1 MIHATGHAD
10 IIEKP
15 AAVDSEPSMP
25 FTPRFTYRYLSA
37 YFNAIRAEEA
47 LSVKDALRMCT
58 YNGYLATFDEK
69 DRGSLETGKIAD
81 MAILSENPYT
91 VPKERLGEIKVT
103 ELLLGGKTYESA
115 VSPIFT
121 HIMRGIKNKGNC

>member
-1 MIHATGHAD
+1 
-10 IIEKP
+10 
-15 AAVDSEPSMP
+15 
-25 FTPRFTYRYLSA
+25 
-37 YFNAIRAEEA
+37 
-47 LSVKDALRMCT
+47 
-58 YNGYLATFDEK
+58 
-69 DRGSLETGKIAD
+69 

-91 VPKERLGEIKVT
+91 IPKARLGEIKVT

>member
-1 MIHATGHAD
+1 VNYCVTVIFSR
-10 IIEKP
+10 IIVKGCFQGSCRLIKSP
-15 AAVDSEPSMP
+15 V
-25 FTPRFTYRYLSA
+25 TY
-37 YFNAIRAEEA
+37 
-47 LSVKDALRMCT
+47 
-58 YNGYLATFDEK
+58 DEK

-91 VPKERLGEIKVT
+91 IPKERLGEIKVT

-121 HIMRGIKNKGNC
+121 HIVRGIKNKGNC

>member
-1 MIHATGHAD
+1 MYKACNH
-10 IIEKP
+10 
-15 AAVDSEPSMP
+15 SC
-25 FTPRFTYRYLSA
+25 
-37 YFNAIRAEEA
+37 AEEA

-69 DRGSLETGKIAD
+69 DPRFSWKRVKIAD
-81 MAILSENPYT
+81 MAILSEKPPILS
-91 VPKERLGEIKVT
+91 PKERLGEIKVT

-121 HIMRGIKNKGNC
+121 HIMRGIKNKGDC

>member
-1 MIHATGHAD
+1 M
-10 IIEKP
+10 
-15 AAVDSEPSMP
+15 
-25 FTPRFTYRYLSA
+25 
-37 YFNAIRAEEA
+37 
-47 LSVKDALRMCT
+47 KDALRMCT

-103 ELLLGGKTYESA
+103 ELLLGGKTYERA